1 MAFFV
6 DTNLTFCQFYDKIS
20 VVKGDIMNKNM
31 YPSDIKP
38 WKKYYENFEENFV
51 VPQESAFMLLEKS
64 ANKMPNN
71 IAINYMN
78 FKLTFKKYID
88 KIINEASS
96 LKKLGVKKGE
106 IVPVFLPNIPE
117 ARTTIYALNIVGAIA
132 YPINPLL
139 PPKEFEKILIENNV
153 KNLFMFNMF
162 YQKYMLAIQNSSVE
176 NVIMTYGTDMIPK
189 YILKF
194 KNILDNLKKGKR
206 NTLIPDSVI
215 SWDEFIISKSK
226 ENIKPIYEK
235 NQTSVIIGTSGTTG
249 TPKGVCLTNENLNSM
264 ALEHLNGS
272 LNFKPGDKM
281 LDILIPSIGYG
292 LSVMHYEGVCG
303 LETILIPTLQSDIYP
318 LLKKYKPD
326 HFAGGPI
333 HYENLVSYHEN
344 DPIIYGKNF
353 VSGGASLP
361 KTIEKK
367 LNKIKEDDTFE
378 ENNVFV
384 RQGLG
389 CTENGGAST
398 YAKKGA
404 YKPYGV
410 GIPLLYETVGIFKPG
425 TDVELGFNTDGE
437 ICINGP
443 TVMKEYLN
451 NEEETNKVLKKHNDG
466 KIWLHTADIGYMD
479 EDGQI
484 FIKDRIKNIF
494 ARRGFNVH
502 PNTVADF
509 ISSLPI
515 VEKAFVMGI
524 NHPDEQMVPV
534 AFIKLKEEMPLKEAE
549 NIINEN
555 CYQFLEETSIP
566 YEIVFVSDLPLNLG
580 GKVDTKKLLELSQ
593 IDYFKNKEKSFSRV
607 LNIPKY

>member
-1 MAFFV
+1 
-6 DTNLTFCQFYDKIS
+6 
-20 VVKGDIMNKNM
+20 MNKNM

-51 VPQESAFMLLEKS
+51 VPQESVFMLLEKS
-64 ANKMPNN
+64 ANKMPNS

-117 ARTTIYALNIVGAIA
+117 ARTTIYALNIIGAIA

-139 PPKEFEKILIENNV
+139 PPKEFEKLLIENNV

-194 KNILDNLKKGKR
+194 KNIIDCLKKENR

-215 SWDEFIISKSK
+215 SWDEFTISKSN
-226 ENIKPIYEK
+226 EIIKPIFEK

-318 LLKKYKPD
+318 MLKKYKPD

-333 HYENLVSYHEN
+333 HYDTLVSHHEN
-344 DPIIYGKNF
+344 DSLIYGKNY

-361 KTIEKK
+361 KKTEKI
-367 LNKIKEDDTFE
+367 LNKIGENDTFE
-378 ENNVFV
+378 EKNIFV

-410 GIPLLYETVGIFKPG
+410 GIPLIYETVGIFKPG

-451 NEEETNKVLKKHNDG
+451 NEEETNEVLKKHKDG

-593 IDYFKNKEKSFSRV
+593 IDYFKNKEKSFSRI
-607 LNIPKY
+607 LNVPKY

>member
-1 MAFFV
+1 
-6 DTNLTFCQFYDKIS
+6 
-20 VVKGDIMNKNM
+20 MNKNM

-78 FKLTFKKYID
+78 FKLTFKKYIE
-88 KIINEASS
+88 KIINEARS

-117 ARTTIYALNIVGAIA
+117 ARTTIYALNIIGAIA

-378 ENNVFV
+378 EKNIFV

>member
-1 MAFFV
+1 
-6 DTNLTFCQFYDKIS
+6 
-20 VVKGDIMNKNM
+20 MNKNM

-78 FKLTFKKYID
+78 FKLTFKKYIE
-88 KIINEASS
+88 KIINEARS
-96 LKKLGVKKGE
+96 LKKLGIKKGE

-117 ARTTIYALNIVGAIA
+117 ARTTIYALNIIGAIA

-139 PPKEFEKILIENNV
+139 PPKEFEKLLIENNV

-194 KNILDNLKKGKR
+194 KNILDCLKKENR

-215 SWDEFIISKSK
+215 SWDEFIISKSN
-226 ENIKPIYEK
+226 ENIKPIFEK

-378 ENNVFV
+378 EKNIFV

-425 TDVELGFNTDGE
+425 TDDELGFNTDGE

-524 NHPDEQMVPV
+524 NHPDEQVVPV

-593 IDYFKNKEKSFSRV
+593 IDYFKTKDKSNSRI
-607 LNIPKY
+607 LNVPKY

>member
-1 MAFFV
+1 
-6 DTNLTFCQFYDKIS
+6 
-20 VVKGDIMNKNM
+20 MNKNM
-31 YPSDIKP
+31 YPSNIKP

-51 VPQESAFMLLEKS
+51 VPQESAFMLIEKS

-378 ENNVFV
+378 EKNIFV

>member
-1 MAFFV
+1 
-6 DTNLTFCQFYDKIS
+6 
-20 VVKGDIMNKNM
+20 MNKNM

-117 ARTTIYALNIVGAIA
+117 ARTTIYALNIIGAIA

-139 PPKEFEKILIENNV
+139 PPKEFEKLLIENNV

-194 KNILDNLKKGKR
+194 KNIFDCLKKENR
-206 NTLIPDSVI
+206 NTFIPDSVI
-215 SWDEFIISKSK
+215 SWDEFIISKSN
-226 ENIKPIYEK
+226 ENIKPIFEK

-318 LLKKYKPD
+318 MLKKYKPD

-333 HYENLVSYHEN
+333 HYETLVSHHEK
-344 DPIIYGKNF
+344 DPLIYGKNF

-361 KTIEKK
+361 KKTEKI
-367 LNKIKEDDTFE
+367 LNKIGENDTFE
-378 ENNVFV
+378 EKNIFV

-410 GIPLLYETVGIFKPG
+410 GIPLIYETVGIFKPG

-451 NEEETNKVLKKHNDG
+451 NEEETNEVLKKHKDG

-524 NHPDEQMVPV
+524 NHPDEQVVPV
-534 AFIKLKEEMPLKEAE
+534 AFVKLKEEMPLKEAE

-593 IDYFKNKEKSFSRV
+593 IDYFKTKDKSNSRI
-607 LNIPKY
+607 LNVPKY

>member
-1 MAFFV
+1 
-6 DTNLTFCQFYDKIS
+6 
-20 VVKGDIMNKNM
+20 MNKNM
-31 YPSDIKP
+31 YPSNIKP

-378 ENNVFV
+378 EKNIFV

>member
-20 VVKGDIMNKNM
+20 VVKGDKMNKNM
-31 YPSDIKP
+31 YPSNIKP

-378 ENNVFV
+378 EKNIFV

>member
-139 PPKEFEKILIENNV
+139 PPKEFEKLLIENNV

-378 ENNVFV
+378 EKNIFV

>member
-1 MAFFV
+1 
-6 DTNLTFCQFYDKIS
+6 
-20 VVKGDIMNKNM
+20 MNKNM

-117 ARTTIYALNIVGAIA
+117 ARTTIYALNIIGAIA

-139 PPKEFEKILIENNV
+139 PPKEFEKLLIENNV

-194 KNILDNLKKGKR
+194 KNILDCLKKENR

-215 SWDEFIISKSK
+215 SWDEFIISKSN
-226 ENIKPIYEK
+226 ENIKPIFEK

-333 HYENLVSYHEN
+333 HYENLVSHHEN
-344 DPIIYGKNF
+344 DPLIYGKNF

-361 KTIEKK
+361 KSTEKK
-367 LNKIKEDDTFE
+367 LNQINEDGTFDE
-378 ENNVFV
+378 KNIFV

-437 ICINGP
+437 ICINGS
-443 TVMKEYLN
+443 TVMKEYFN
-451 NEEETNKVLKKHNDG
+451 NEEETNKVLKKHKDG

-593 IDYFKNKEKSFSRV
+593 IDYFKNKEKSFSRI
-607 LNIPKY
+607 LNVPKY

>member
-139 PPKEFEKILIENNV
+139 PPKEFEKLLIENNV

-194 KNILDNLKKGKR
+194 KNILDNLKKEKR

-378 ENNVFV
+378 EKNIFV

>member
-1 MAFFV
+1 
-6 DTNLTFCQFYDKIS
+6 
-20 VVKGDIMNKNM
+20 MNKNM
-31 YPSDIKP
+31 YPSNIKP

-139 PPKEFEKILIENNV
+139 PPKEFEKLLIENNV

>member
-139 PPKEFEKILIENNV
+139 PPKEFEKLLIENNV

-194 KNILDNLKKGKR
+194 KNILDNLKKEKR

-326 HFAGGPI
+326 HFDGGPI

-378 ENNVFV
+378 EKNIFV

>member
-1 MAFFV
+1 
-6 DTNLTFCQFYDKIS
+6 
-20 VVKGDIMNKNM
+20 MNKNM

-117 ARTTIYALNIVGAIA
+117 ARTTIYALNIIGAIA

-139 PPKEFEKILIENNV
+139 PPKEFEKLLIENNV

-194 KNILDNLKKGKR
+194 KNIFDCLKKENR
-206 NTLIPDSVI
+206 NTFIPDSVI
-215 SWDEFIISKSK
+215 SWDEFIISKSN
-226 ENIKPIYEK
+226 ENIKPIFEK

-333 HYENLVSYHEN
+333 HYETLVSYHEN
-344 DPIIYGKNF
+344 DPLIYGKNF

-361 KTIEKK
+361 KTTEKI
-367 LNKIKEDDTFE
+367 LNKLEENDTFE
-378 ENNVFV
+378 EKNIFV

-398 YAKKGA
+398 YAKKGT

-425 TDVELGFNTDGE
+425 TDDELGFNTDGE

-443 TVMKEYLN
+443 TVMKEYFN
-451 NEEETNKVLKKHNDG
+451 NEEETNKVLRKHKDG

-524 NHPDEQMVPV
+524 NHPDEQTVPV
-534 AFIKLKEEMPLKEAE
+534 AFVKLKEEMSLKDAE

-593 IDYFKNKEKSFSRV
+593 IDYFKNKEKSFSRI
-607 LNIPKY
+607 LNVPKY

>member
-1 MAFFV
+1 
-6 DTNLTFCQFYDKIS
+6 
-20 VVKGDIMNKNM
+20 MNNTE
-31 YPSDIKP
+31 YPSNIKP
-38 WKKYYENFEENFV
+38 WKKYYENFADNFSA
-51 VPQESAFMLLEKS
+51 PQESIFMLLEKS
-64 ANKMPNN
+64 AKQMPNN

-78 FKLTFKKYID
+78 FKLSFKKYID
-88 KIINEASS
+88 KIISEANS

-117 ARTTIYALNIVGAIA
+117 ARTTIYALNIIGAIA

-139 PPKEFEKILIENNV
+139 PPKEFEKLLIENNV

-194 KNILDNLKKGKR
+194 KNIIDCLKKENR

-215 SWDEFIISKSK
+215 SWDEFTISKSN
-226 ENIKPIYEK
+226 EIIKPIFEK

-333 HYENLVSYHEN
+333 HYENLVSHHEN
-344 DPIIYGKNF
+344 DPLIYGKNY

-361 KTIEKK
+361 KKTEKI
-367 LNKIKEDDTFE
+367 LNKIGENDTFE
-378 ENNVFV
+378 EKNIFV

-410 GIPLLYETVGIFKPG
+410 GIPLIYETVGIFKPG

-451 NEEETNKVLKKHNDG
+451 NEEETNEVLKKHKDG

-534 AFIKLKEEMPLKEAE
+534 AFIKLKEEMSLKEAE

-593 IDYFKNKEKSFSRV
+593 IDYFKNKEKSFSRI
-607 LNIPKY
+607 LNVPKY

>member
-1 MAFFV
+1 
-6 DTNLTFCQFYDKIS
+6 
-20 VVKGDIMNKNM
+20 MNKNM

-117 ARTTIYALNIVGAIA
+117 ARTTIYALNIIGAIA

-139 PPKEFEKILIENNV
+139 PPKEFEKLLIENNV

-194 KNILDNLKKGKR
+194 KNILDCLKKENR

-215 SWDEFIISKSK
+215 SWDEFIISKSN
-226 ENIKPIYEK
+226 ENIKPIFEK

-333 HYENLVSYHEN
+333 HYENLVSHHEN
-344 DPIIYGKNF
+344 DPLIYGKNF

-361 KTIEKK
+361 KSTEKK
-367 LNKIKEDDTFE
+367 LNQINEDGTFDE
-378 ENNVFV
+378 KNIFV

-437 ICINGP
+437 ICINGS
-443 TVMKEYLN
+443 TVMKEYFN
-451 NEEETNKVLKKHNDG
+451 NEEETNKVLKKHKDG

-607 LNIPKY
+607 LNVPKY

>member
-194 KNILDNLKKGKR
+194 KNILDNLKKEKR

-378 ENNVFV
+378 EKNIFV

-502 PNTVADF
+502 PNTIADF